1 MRDDQ
6 RGALE
11 AIERILNRE
20 PDADEVLRQSVA
32 ALAER
37 VERYDW
43 AGISFVED
51 DGLAPGPASGDA
63 GAAGSRLAVPVVH
76 EAQAVGELA
85 VASREPDALGPEDE
99 ELLERV
105 AVLLSLHCL
114 VGWDTGG
121 VPWDELG

>member
-20 PDADEVLRQSVA
+20 PDADEVLRQAVA

-43 AGISFVED
+43 AGISLVEG
-51 DGLAPGPASGDA
+51 DGLAAGPAGGDA

-76 EAQAVGELA
+76 EGQAVGELA
-85 VASREPDALGPEDE
+85 VASREPDALGQEDKT
-99 ELLERV
+99 LLERV

>member
-43 AGISFVED
+43 AGISLVEGE
-51 DGLAPGPASGDA
+51 GLVPGPASGDA
-63 GAAGSRLAVPVVH
+63 GAAGSRLTVPVVH
-76 EAQAVGELA
+76 EGHAVGELA
-85 VASREPDALGPEDE
+85 VASREPQALGQEDE
-99 ELLERV
+99 TLLERV

>member
-20 PDADEVLRQSVA
+20 PDTDEVLRQAVA

-43 AGISFVED
+43 AGISLVEG
-51 DGLAPGPASGDA
+51 DGLVAGPAGGDA

-76 EAQAVGELA
+76 EGQAVGELA
-85 VASREPDALGPEDE
+85 VASREPDALGQEDKT
-99 ELLERV
+99 LLERV